1 MRAMPSGNKKKPAT
15 KTGLNL
21 LFKESHPDH
30 FLQQDREI
38 VENSI
43 HHTSKKLAAVAGQQH
58 ANNNDLKLTSY
69 NQLLQI
75 LKPAHRSLYT

>member
-1 MRAMPSGNKKKPAT
+1 MEAMQSGNKKKPAT

-30 FLQQDREI
+30 FLQQNGSD

-43 HHTSKKLAAVAGQQH
+43 HHTSNNLQQWQT
-58 ANNNDLKLTSY
+58 NNMSTTT
-69 NQLLQI
+69 I
-75 LKPAHRSLYT
+75 